1 MFSADC
7 TLSANQKLKDV
18 NSLVFM
24 NIREF
29 GQHQTSVSCD
39 LEQTAQQGSVGQQT
53 KEFEMEHV
61 RGQNQGTYV
70 GEMRKNELL

>member
-1 MFSADC
+1 
-7 TLSANQKLKDV
+7 
-18 NSLVFM
+18 M

-70 GEMRKNELL
+70 CEMRKNELL